1 MSEEF
6 RNQGMKKRI
15 SIAVKQPAPPYR
27 EGVKSLHIDTI
38 AETLEF
44 SQSGK
49 REIILKAALHLFT
62 TQGFHA
68 TPTSQISKEAGIST
82 GTLFHYFPDKNTLF
96 EQLYLAIKKD
106 MANVV
111 RDYDDPNSDPKLR
124 LEQCFRGFVHWGV
137 ANPEEFLFI
146 EQFCHSPSI
155 SDTVKREAQ
164 AEFSWLSQ
172 IIDEDGRKVL
182 LRDMPQEFYSVM
194 VLQILFGV
202 VKLISSGTTGLSSEE
217 LIRAGLDMIW
227 N

>member
-1 MSEEF
+1 
-6 RNQGMKKRI
+6 MKKRI
-15 SIAVKQPAPPYR
+15 SIAVKQPTPPYR
-27 EGVKSLHIDTI
+27 DGVKSIHTDTV
-38 AETLEF
+38 AETSEL
-44 SQSGK
+44 SLPGK
-49 REIILKAALHLFT
+49 REIILKTALYLFT

-106 MANVV
+106 MAKVV
-111 RDYDDPNSDPKLR
+111 RDYDDPNLDSKHR
-124 LEQCFRGFVHWGV
+124 LEQCFRGFVYWGV
-137 ANPEEFLFI
+137 ENPEKFLFI

-155 SDTVKREAQ
+155 SESVKREAQ

-172 IIDEDGRKVL
+172 IIDEDGRKGL
-182 LRDMPQEFYSVM
+182 LRDLPQEFYSVM

-202 VKLISSGTTGLSSEE
+202 VKLISSGTTGLSSDEI
-217 LIRAGLDMIW
+217 IRAGLDMIW